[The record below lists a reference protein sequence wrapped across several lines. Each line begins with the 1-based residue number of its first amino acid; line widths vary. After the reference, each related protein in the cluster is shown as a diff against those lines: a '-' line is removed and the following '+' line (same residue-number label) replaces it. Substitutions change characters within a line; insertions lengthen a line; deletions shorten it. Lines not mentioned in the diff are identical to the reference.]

1 MRCDLYN
8 SEKEQGVRLY
18 VREGVNPEDV
28 VPAEELEKIKPLI
41 SNSDF
46 KSVPFSIDE
55 PLLGVSV
62 QDIISNVNERGY
74 YIHKF
79 SVKVE
84 TTITQEPKKNISKA
98 GAALG
103 GGLLLASFGG
113 GPAGALIGALGGLFL
128 ASLQEEKAQEKEN
141 DR

>member
-8 SEKEQGVRLY
+8 SGKEQGVRLY
-18 VREGVNPEDV
+18 VREGVNPEDI

-41 SNSDF
+41 SNNDF
-46 KSVPFSIDE
+46 KSVPFSIEE

-79 SVKVE
+79 TVKIE
-84 TTITQEPKKNISKA
+84 STITQQSKKSISKA

-113 GPAGALIGALGGLFL
+113 GPAGALLGAIGGLVL
-128 ASLQEEKAQEKEN
+128 ASLQEEKAQENEN